1 MSTVIKVF
9 EDGCTVCET
18 MSRFDR
24 SVFEGFP
31 DCKVVE
37 LPFEDVQN
45 YEGDRFKQKVY
56 GLLEAH
62 AVSPTYEIEFPTYL
76 FLNEKG
82 GYLGVLQ
89 GALELRDFRE
99 GVKGILDCPSE

>member
-9 EDGCTVCET
+9 EDGCSVCET
-18 MSRFDR
+18 MSRFDM
-24 SVFEGFP
+24 SVFEAFT

-37 LPFEDVQN
+37 LPFEEVQD
-45 YEGDRFKQKVY
+45 YGADPFKQKVY
-56 GLLEAH
+56 RLLEAH

-76 FLNEKG
+76 FLNEKVE
-82 GYLGVLQ
+82 YVGVLQ

-99 GVKGILDCPSE
+99 GVKGILECPSE